1 MVRTFCPVT
10 TSYLPRGSGDH
21 GLTFSAV
28 VPPQLESHLCPQGLG
43 SRFNRA
49 QAQRTNSSGAQPQL
63 LALYLLSKFLT
74 WKMGLLWICGLG
86 PCGLR
91 CPWGLTTIS
100 IRSPC
105 SALTPDRQEFAT
117 AWKLHVQPF
126 LHPGFC
132 LLILDTPSFS
142 LMSLQQERP
151 VSKRQTSPVI
161 PPGPGRQP
169 HHSFKGRV
177 KAHRK
182 W

>member
-74 WKMGLLWICGLG
+74 WKTGLLWICGLG

-100 IRSPC
+100 IHSPC
-105 SALTPDRQEFAT
+105 SALTPVTGR
-117 AWKLHVQPF
+117 
-126 LHPGFC
+126 
-132 LLILDTPSFS
+132 SS
-142 LMSLQQERP
+142 L
-151 VSKRQTSPVI
+151 
-161 PPGPGRQP
+161 PPGSSTCSPFSTQASVC
-169 HHSFKGRV
+169 SFWTHPALVSCLSSRKGL
-177 KAHRK
+177 
-182 W
+182 